1 MVIKNVEMVAMSD
14 DVRIIGTAI
23 QFSKS
28 HFFEKLSQFCD
39 RAFRPEEQERILI
52 LVRDELGKSVRE
64 HLDRSTVL
72 VIIDLRRPL
81 RITGKIAVSL
91 IAPCSFAVV
100 DGRCELDVFPVDETG
115 DVIIRPNDT
124 TRFGSLMYG
133 SFTFKDEELR
143 IVPFGRSKG

>member
-1 MVIKNVEMVAMSD
+1 MCDD

-23 QFSKS
+23 RFSKNQ
-28 HFFEKLSQFCD
+28 FFAKLGQFCD
-39 RAFRPEEQERILI
+39 WVLRPEEQDRVLT

-100 DGRCELDVFPVDETG
+100 DEQCELNVFPVDETG
-115 DVIIRPNDT
+115 NVIVRPNDT
-124 TRFGSLMYG
+124 SRFCSLMCG
-133 SFTFKDEELR
+133 AFKDDELR